1 MMNRLKTTFGLFC
14 VALLVS
20 AVASFADGGAA
31 HQAAQTVPVKLGT
44 SGGNVKDISKAFC
57 CSGTL
62 GALVKRGSTS
72 YVLSNNH
79 VLARSGSASVGE
91 DVSQPG
97 LIDNRCRPATTVAR
111 YSLAAPL
118 GGSNVD
124 AALAA
129 VYQNRVDST
138 GAILDVGVPS
148 STAGTAAVG
157 MTLAKSGRTTGLT
170 CGPVTSVLTDVSVQ
184 YQRGCNSGKKF
195 TVKYNDQ
202 VVVGSSSFSA
212 GGDSGSLMVNAGTAQ
227 PVALLY
233 AGSSSTTIGNPIQDV
248 MSALNITFVGGANH
262 SVSCPSS
269 GTPTGGTGKRGMSA
283 RAIEHAAA
291 VKGLHS
297 AGLLARRGVQGVGVG
312 ASSGDPSQAAI
323 VIYVIAGSDH
333 APLPDTIDGIPTE
346 IVSTDRFRAYGWN
359 EKVEDRC
366 KR

>member
-1 MMNRLKTTFGLFC
+1 MRKRSGTAVGLLC
-14 VALLVS
+14 VGVLVS
-20 AVASFADGGAA
+20 VAPSFADSGAA

-44 SGGNVKDISKAFC
+44 SGGNVRDISKAFC

-62 GALVKRGSTS
+62 GALVKRGTTS

-79 VLARSGSASVGE
+79 VLARSGSAAAGE

-97 LIDNRCRPATTVAR
+97 LIDNRCRPGTTVAR

-129 VYQNRVDST
+129 VYQNRVDAT

-148 STAGTAAVG
+148 STPGTAAVG

-170 CGPVTSVLTDVSVQ
+170 CGPVTSVLTDVTVQ

-195 TVKYNDQ
+195 TVNYGDQ

-212 GGDSGSLMVNAGTAQ
+212 GGDSGSLMVNAATAQ

-248 MSALNITFVGGANH
+248 ISALNISFVGGANH
-262 SVSCPSS
+262 SVSCPAG
-269 GTPTGGTGKRGMSA
+269 GTPSGGTGKRGMSA
-283 RAIEHAAA
+283 QAIEHAAA
-291 VKGLHS
+291 VKGRHS
-297 AGLLARRGVQGVGVG
+297 AKLLSRRGVQGVGVG
-312 ASSGDPSQAAI
+312 ASSVDPSQAAI
-323 VIYVIAGSDH
+323 VIYVIAGSDR
-333 APLPDTIDGIPTE
+333 APLPAAIDGVPTE
-346 IVSTDRFRAYGWN
+346 IVSTDRFQAYGWN
-359 EKVEDRC
+359 ETSDDRC
-366 KR
+366 TR

>member
-1 MMNRLKTTFGLFC
+1 MKKAAASFVFLFAA
-14 VALLVS
+14 ALVP
-20 AVASFADGGAA
+20 AVVSFADGGAA
-31 HQAAQTVPVKLGT
+31 HRAAQTVPVKLGT

-62 GALVKRGSTS
+62 GALVKRGTVS

-79 VLARSGSASVGE
+79 VLARSGQAVAGE

-97 LIDNRCRPATTVAR
+97 LIDSGCRPRTTVAR

-138 GAILDVGVPS
+138 GAILDVGIPS
-148 STAGTAAVG
+148 STPGVAAVG
-157 MTLAKSGRTTGLT
+157 MTVAKSGRTTGLT
-170 CGPVTSVLTDVSVQ
+170 CGRVSSVLTDVSVQ

-195 TVKYNDQ
+195 TVSYTDQ

-212 GGDSGSLMVNAGTAQ
+212 GGDSGSLIVNAATAQ

-233 AGSSSTTIGNPIQDV
+233 AGSSTTTIGNPVQDV
-248 MSALNITFVGGANH
+248 ISALNISFVGGANH
-262 SVSCPSS
+262 AVSCPASAAMTSS
-269 GTPTGGTGKRGMSA
+269 TGARGLSA
-283 RAIEHAAA
+283 QAIEHAAV
-291 VKGLHS
+291 VKNRK
-297 AGLLARRGVQGVGVG
+297 AGDLLARPGVQGVGVG
-312 ASSGDPSQAAI
+312 ASSGDPTQVAI
-323 VIYVIAGSDH
+323 VIYVIAGSGH
-333 APLPDTIDGIPTE
+333 SPLPESIDGVPTE

-359 EKVEDRC
+359 DAAAESCTR
-366 KR
+366 